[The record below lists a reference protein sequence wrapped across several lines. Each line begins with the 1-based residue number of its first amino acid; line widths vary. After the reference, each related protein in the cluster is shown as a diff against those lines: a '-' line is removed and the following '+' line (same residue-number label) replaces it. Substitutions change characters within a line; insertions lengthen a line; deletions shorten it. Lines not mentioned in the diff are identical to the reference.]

1 MEHRQEETTVQYLT
15 MNATHQLVT
24 DHRAAVAA
32 TARRGRV
39 RRMLARAAGPSTA
52 AIDLA
57 AVETADAPTPAVI
70 LRASTTASTADAGR
84 VDKVA

>member
-39 RRMLARAAGPSTA
+39 RRMLTRATGTSTVEL
-52 AIDLA
+52 DLA
-57 AVETADAPTPAVI
+57 AQWIAETPTPAVI
-70 LRASTTASTADAGR
+70 LRVAETTGTR
-84 VDKVA
+84 IDKVA